1 METAPSTRSPERA
14 SSPPLIDLETE
25 PELPPSPRL
34 IPEIERFM
42 SSQPIFEDISED
54 ESVPGTLPDPSI
66 LDESFDDDTPA
77 LEAASIRLGI
87 AVAERETTP
96 RAPTPEQAPYPCMII
111 ETAVHREVDQRK
123 PGSTFQKLTPAQ
135 LRLISS
141 SIAKDHRAVIH
152 NIANVPI
159 TPKDITTLTGITWLN
174 DAVMDGYLA
183 LVNNESYETSNF
195 TIYFYRALLVKTNE
209 EMLRWTKKT
218 SLFSTRLVHI
228 PVNDS
233 GSHWCMATIDNQE
246 KTVTVRDSIRCT
258 EGDIEIRHIMDNL
271 KAVMAYDVLR
281 NPQSQGHNIQEYR
294 FIHDCTMARQEDGCN
309 CGVFA
314 LQAARYVS
322 AHRPITFTQDDM
334 PYFRQRMQYELLTR
348 TLMPLD

>member
-1 METAPSTRSPERA
+1 
-14 SSPPLIDLETE
+14 
-25 PELPPSPRL
+25 
-34 IPEIERFM
+34 
-42 SSQPIFEDISED
+42 
-54 ESVPGTLPDPSI
+54 
-66 LDESFDDDTPA
+66 
-77 LEAASIRLGI
+77 LG
-87 AVAERETTP
+87 ERETTP
-96 RAPTPEQAPYPCMII
+96 RASTPDRAPYPCII
-111 ETAVHREVDQRK
+111 VETAIHREVDQRQ
-123 PGSTFQKLTPAQ
+123 PGSAFQALSPIQ

-141 SIAKDHRAVIH
+141 AIAKDHGAVIH
-152 NIANVPI
+152 SIANVPI
-159 TPKDITTLTGITWLN
+159 TPKDLTTIVRIGWLN
-174 DAVMDGYLA
+174 DAVLDGYLA
-183 LVNNESYETSNF
+183 LVNNESHETSNF
-195 TIYFYRALLVKTNE
+195 TIYFYRALLTKTNE

-218 SLFSTRLVHI
+218 SFFGTRLVHI

-258 EGDIEIRHIMDNL
+258 EGDPEIRHILENI
-271 KAVMAYDVLR
+271 KAVMAYDTLM
-281 NPQSQGHNIQEYR
+281 NPQSHGHNIQEYR
-294 FIHDCTMARQEDGCN
+294 FAHDRTMPKQNDGYN